1 MAGADSHTLVDDI
14 RNIYRLIGDNHKE
27 TLDAIS
33 AVKDDVSTLATK
45 FAVDEQKHADCR
57 KVVMGNGVAPVAT
70 RLTRL
75 EIGLAL
81 AAIGALVAGIVGV
94 LSPYV
99 WIGHFTR

>member
-1 MAGADSHTLVDDI
+1 MAGGDSHTLADDI
-14 RNIYRLIGDNHKE
+14 RRIYDRIEENHGETMKE
-27 TLDAIS
+27 LQ
-33 AVKDDVSTLATK
+33 AVKLDVTTLATK
-45 FAVDEQKHADCR
+45 FAVDEQKHVDCR